1 MLNKGKL
8 IGERYEIIS
17 LVGSGGMAD
26 VYNAVDNRLSRQ
38 VAIKVLKEEYSSDK
52 NFVIKFRGEA
62 QSAAGLSH
70 PNIVNV
76 YDVGEDKGLHYI
88 VMELVEG
95 ITLKKFIERKGKLEL
110 KDAVGIAIQI
120 AQGMEAA
127 HANHIIHRD
136 IKPQNII
143 ISKEGKVKVTDFGIA
158 KAATSNT
165 IAAGQAVGS
174 VHYISPE
181 QARGGYSDEKSDIYS
196 LGVTLYEMISGKMP
210 FAADNTVS
218 VALLHINEEAVPL
231 RELDP
236 DIPASIEKIV
246 QKCMQKKPERR
257 YLTATELIA
266 DLRKSISEPEG
277 DYVSFNQAAVT
288 DSPTINISGE
298 ELDAIK
304 KGRFSPEKGN
314 RMRDNVK
321 KREPRDIRELPEDD
335 EESIDPKIEKLILF
349 GGIAAIVILATVV
362 IALLFKGF
370 NLFGK
375 GEESSKVSSS
385 NIVSSKIESS
395 SASSISSEAPVK
407 PKMIKV
413 PEIKGHTLIE
423 AVTILDD
430 VGIVNYRFKHEY
442 SREFKK
448 EDVINVIPA
457 EGTEIK
463 NDDEVVIIVS
473 KGDDSQTVP
482 DVRNNSKETAVSTL
496 ENMKFVVK
504 TQEKPS
510 DTVEEGKVI
519 ETIPAIGS
527 EAKEGETITIVISSG
542 PENKNVLVPNV
553 IGKTEADATKILS
566 EAGFKV
572 SIAYKEDDEVEK
584 GKVISQNIA
593 GGNEAET
600 GTTIVLGISKGP
612 KPVTY
617 TYSASLTIDENPFA
631 ESGESGD
638 IVVKMDQDGKTVTV
652 YSGSLTYDDFP
663 LHIDDIIGSSG
674 NEAVCYL
681 IVNGEVYDGKVWRIK
696 NWNKAEN

>member
-8 IGERYEIIS
+8 IGGRYEIIS

-52 NFVIKFRGEA
+52 NFVMKFRAEA
-62 QSAAGLSH
+62 QSVAGLSH

-76 YDVGEDKGLHYI
+76 YDVGEDEGLHYI

-95 ITLKKFIERKGKLEL
+95 ITLKKFIERKGRLEL
-110 KDAVGIAIQI
+110 KEAVGIAIQI

-127 HANHIIHRD
+127 HTNHIIHRD

-196 LGVTLYEMISGKMP
+196 LGITLYEMISGKMP

-236 DIPASIEKIV
+236 EIPASIEKIV

-266 DLRKSISEPEG
+266 DLRKAVSEPEG
-277 DYVSFNQAAVT
+277 DYVDFNQAVVT

-298 ELDAIK
+298 ELETIK
-304 KGRFSPEKGN
+304 KGRYNTDKNSRTNEKI
-314 RMRDNVK
+314 R
-321 KREPRDIRELPEDD
+321 KREPREIREIPED
-335 EESIDPKIEKLILF
+335 EEEVMDPKMEKLILF
-349 GGIAAIVILATVV
+349 GGIAAIIILAIVV
-362 IALLFKGF
+362 IVLLMKGF
-370 NLFGK
+370 NLFSK
-375 GEESSKVSSS
+375 GEEGSSSSK
-385 NIVSSKIESS
+385 IVSSQPASS
-395 SASSISSEAPVK
+395 SSIALETPSKTDMV
-407 PKMIKV
+407 KV
-413 PEIKGHTLIE
+413 PEIKGHSLAE
-423 AVTILDD
+423 AMTILSDA
-430 VGIVNYRFKHEY
+430 GITNYKLKYEN
-442 SREFKK
+442 SREFEK
-448 EDVINVIPA
+448 EKVMDVTPA
-457 EGTEIK
+457 EGNEINK
-463 NDDEVVIIVS
+463 DDEVLIIVS
-473 KGDDSQTVP
+473 KGEDSQTVP
-482 DVRNNSKETAVSTL
+482 DVKNISKETVVATL
-496 ENMKFVVK
+496 ESMKFVVK

-519 ETIPAIGS
+519 ETIPVTGA
-527 EAKEGETITIVISSG
+527 EVKEGETITVVVSSG
-542 PENKNVLVPNV
+542 SENKKVLVPNV
-553 IGKTEADATKILS
+553 LDKSEAEAVKMLS
-566 EAGFKV
+566 TAGFKS
-572 SIAYKEDDEVEK
+572 SIAYKEDDNVEK
-584 GKVISQNIA
+584 GNVISQSIA
-593 GGNEAET
+593 GGNEADK
-600 GTTIVLGISKGP
+600 GTTIVLSISKGP

-617 TYSASLTIDENPFA
+617 TYSASLEIDDNPFG
-631 ESGESGD
+631 EVGESGD
-638 IVVKMDQDGKTVTV
+638 IVVKMDQDGKTTTV
-652 YSGSLTYDDFP
+652 YSATLSYEDFP
-663 LHIDDIIGSSG
+663 LHIDDIIGTSDS
-674 NEAVCYL
+674 EAVCYL
-681 IVNGEVYDGKVWRIK
+681 VVNGEVYDGKVWRIK

>member
-26 VYNAVDNRLSRQ
+26 VYNAMDNRLGRQ

-52 NFVIKFRGEA
+52 NFVLKFRAEA

-76 YDVGEDKGLHYI
+76 YDVGEDEGLHYI

-95 ITLKKFIERKGKLEL
+95 ITLKKFVERKGKLEL
-110 KDAVGIAIQI
+110 KEAVGIAIQI

-231 RELDP
+231 RELDLE
-236 DIPASIEKIV
+236 IPASIEKIV

-266 DLRKSISEPEG
+266 DLRKAVSEPEG
-277 DYVSFNQAAVT
+277 DYVSFTQAAVT

-304 KGRFSPEKGN
+304 KGKYNSDKDN
-314 RMRDNVK
+314 RTNDSVK
-321 KREPRDIRELPEDD
+321 KREPRNIRELPE
-335 EESIDPKIEKLILF
+335 EEEEAMEPKIEKLILF

-362 IALLFKGF
+362 IVLLAKGF
-370 NLFGK
+370 NLFSK
-375 GEESSKVSSS
+375 GGESSGAVSSPS
-385 NIVSSKIESS
+385 KIVSSQAASS
-395 SASSISSEAPVK
+395 SSIASETASK
-407 PKMIKV
+407 TDMIKV
-413 PEIKGHTLIE
+413 PEIKGHSLAE
-423 AVTILDD
+423 AMNILYDA
-430 VGIVNYRFKHEY
+430 GITNYKSKYEN
-442 SREFKK
+442 SREFEKDK
-448 EDVINVIPA
+448 VMDVTPA

-463 NDDEVVIIVS
+463 KDDEVVIVVS
-473 KGDDSQTVP
+473 KGDESQTVP
-482 DVRNNSKETAVSTL
+482 DVRNASKENATATL
-496 ENMKFVVK
+496 EGMKFVVK
-504 TQEKPS
+504 TQEKAS

-519 ETIPAIGS
+519 ETIPATGV
-527 EAKEGETITIVISSG
+527 ETKEGDTVTIVISTG
-542 PENKNVLVPNV
+542 PENKKVLVPNV
-553 IGKTEADATKILS
+553 VGKAETEAVTMLS
-566 EAGFKV
+566 NAGFKS
-572 SIAYKEDDEVEK
+572 SIAYKEDDNVEK
-584 GKVISQNIA
+584 GNVISQSVA
-593 GGNEAET
+593 GGNEADK
-600 GTTIVLGISKGP
+600 GTTIVLSISKGP

-617 TYSASLTIDENPFA
+617 TYSASLTIDENPF
-631 ESGESGD
+631 GEAGEGGD
-638 IVVKMDQDGKTVTV
+638 IEVKMDQDGKTKTV
-652 YSGSLTYDDFP
+652 YSGSLSYEDFP
-663 LHIDDIIGSSG
+663 LHIDDIIGASES
-674 NEAVCYL
+674 EAVCYL
-681 IVNGEVYDGKVWRIK
+681 VVDGEIYDGKVWRIK

>member
-8 IGERYEIIS
+8 IGGRYEIIS

-52 NFVIKFRGEA
+52 NFVMKFRAEA

-76 YDVGEDKGLHYI
+76 YDVGEDEGLHYI

-110 KDAVGIAIQI
+110 KEAVGIAIQI

-236 DIPASIEKIV
+236 EIPASIEKIV

-266 DLRKSISEPEG
+266 DLRKAVSEPEG
-277 DYVSFNQAAVT
+277 DYVDFNQAVVT

-298 ELDAIK
+298 ELETIK
-304 KGRFSPEKGN
+304 KGRYNTDRNN
-314 RMRDNVK
+314 RTNDKVR
-321 KREPRDIRELPEDD
+321 KREPREIREIPED
-335 EESIDPKIEKLILF
+335 EEEVMDPKMEKLILF
-349 GGIAAIVILATVV
+349 GGIAAIIILAIVV
-362 IALLFKGF
+362 IVLLMKGF
-370 NLFGK
+370 NLFSK
-375 GEESSKVSSS
+375 GGEDSSSSKIASSQTVSSS
-385 NIVSSKIESS
+385 SIASETPSKTDM
-395 SASSISSEAPVK
+395 V
-407 PKMIKV
+407 KV
-413 PEIKGHTLIE
+413 PEIKGHTLAE
-423 AVTILDD
+423 AMTILADA
-430 VGIVNYRFKHEY
+430 GITNYKSKYES
-442 SREFKK
+442 SREFEK
-448 EDVINVIPA
+448 EKVMDVTPA

-463 NDDEVVIIVS
+463 KDEKVLIIVS

-482 DVRNNSKETAVSTL
+482 DVKNISKETATSTL
-496 ENMKFVVK
+496 EGMKFVVK

-510 DTVEEGKVI
+510 ETVEEGKVI
-519 ETIPAIGS
+519 ETIPAAGT
-527 EAKEGETITIVISSG
+527 EVKEGETVTIVVSTG
-542 PENKNVLVPNV
+542 PENKKELVPNV
-553 IGKTEADATKILS
+553 LGKSESDATTILNN
-566 EAGFKV
+566 AGFKV
-572 SIAYKEDDEVEK
+572 SIAYKEDDSVEK
-584 GKVISQNIA
+584 GNVISQSIA
-593 GGNEAET
+593 GGNEADK
-600 GTTIVLGISKGP
+600 GTTITLSISKGP

-617 TYSASLTIDENPFA
+617 TYSASLTIDESPFA
-631 ESGESGD
+631 EAGESGD
-638 IVVKMDQDGKTVTV
+638 IVVKMDQDGKAKTV
-652 YSGSLTYDDFP
+652 YSGTVSDEDFP
-663 LHIDDIIGSSG
+663 LHIDDITSSSG
-674 NEAVCYL
+674 SEAVCYL
-681 IVNGEVYDGKVWRIK
+681 LVNGEIYDGKVWRIT
-696 NWNKAEN
+696 NWSKAEN

>member
-26 VYNAVDNRLSRQ
+26 VYNAIDNRLSRQ

-52 NFVIKFRGEA
+52 NFVLKFRAEA

-76 YDVGEDKGLHYI
+76 YDVGEDEGLHYI

-110 KDAVGIAIQI
+110 KEAVGIAIQI

-231 RELDP
+231 REIDP

-266 DLRKSISEPEG
+266 DLRKAVSEPEG
-277 DYVSFNQAAVT
+277 DYISFNQASAT

-304 KGRFSPEKGN
+304 KGRYNSENN
-314 RMRDNVK
+314 RIKENTK
-321 KREPRDIRELPEDD
+321 KRDARDIREIPED
-335 EESIDPKIEKLILF
+335 EEEAMDPKIEKLILF
-349 GGIAAIVILATVV
+349 GGIAAIVILAAVV
-362 IALLFKGF
+362 IALLVKGF

-375 GEESSKVSSS
+375 SGDSSKLPSSAVVSS
-385 NIVSSKIESS
+385 NIASGSSVASEVASKSS
-395 SASSISSEAPVK
+395 VI
-407 PKMIKV
+407 IV
-413 PEIKGHTLIE
+413 PAIKGHTLAE
-423 AVTILDD
+423 AITMLSET
-430 VGIVNYRFKHEY
+430 GITNYRFEY
-442 SREFKK
+442 KNSREFKK
-448 EDVINVIPA
+448 EDVIDVNPA
-457 EGTEIK
+457 EGTEISK
-463 NDDEVVIIVS
+463 DDEVIVSVS
-473 KGDDSQTVP
+473 KGEDSQVVP
-482 DVRNNSKETAVSTL
+482 EIRNTSKETAVATL
-496 ENMKFVVK
+496 EGMKFVVK

-519 ETIPAIGS
+519 ETIPAIGT
-527 EAKEGETITIVISSG
+527 EVKEGDTITVVVSTG
-542 PENKNVLVPNV
+542 PENKKKLVPNV
-553 IGKTEADATKILS
+553 IEKTEEEATKALN

-572 SIAYKEDDEVEK
+572 SIAYKEDDRVEK
-584 GKVISQNIA
+584 GKVISQSIA

-600 GTTIVLGISKGP
+600 GKTIVLSVSKGP

-638 IVVKMDQDGKTVTV
+638 IEVKMDQDGKTQTV
-652 YSGSLTYDDFP
+652 YTGNLSYEDFP
-663 LHIDDIIGSSG
+663 LHIDDIVGTSDSA
-674 NEAVCYL
+674 AVCYL
-681 IVNGEVYDGKVWRIK
+681 IVDGQLYDGKVWRIT
-696 NWNKAEN
+696 NWSKAEN

>member
-8 IGERYEIIS
+8 IGGRYEIIS

-52 NFVIKFRGEA
+52 NFVMKFRAEA

-76 YDVGEDKGLHYI
+76 YDVGEDEGLHYI

-110 KDAVGIAIQI
+110 KEAVGIAIQI

-127 HANHIIHRD
+127 HTNHIIHRD

-236 DIPASIEKIV
+236 EIPASIEKIV

-266 DLRKSISEPEG
+266 DLRKAVSEPEG
-277 DYVSFNQAAVT
+277 DYVDFNQAVVT

-298 ELDAIK
+298 ELETIK
-304 KGRFSPEKGN
+304 KGRYNTDKNIRTSETN
-314 RMRDNVK
+314 R
-321 KREPRDIRELPEDD
+321 KREPREIREIPED
-335 EESIDPKIEKLILF
+335 EEEVMDPKMEKLILF
-349 GGIAAIVILATVV
+349 GGIAAIIILAIVV
-362 IALLFKGF
+362 IVLLMKGF
-370 NLFGK
+370 NLFSK
-375 GEESSKVSSS
+375 GGEGSSS
-385 NIVSSKIESS
+385 GKIASSQTASS
-395 SASSISSEAPVK
+395 SSIASETPSKTDMV
-407 PKMIKV
+407 KV
-413 PEIKGHTLIE
+413 PEIKGHSLAE
-423 AVTILDD
+423 AMTILADA
-430 VGIVNYRFKHEY
+430 GITNYKSKYES
-442 SREFKK
+442 SREFEK
-448 EDVINVIPA
+448 EKVMDVTPA

-463 NDDEVVIIVS
+463 KDDEVLITVS
-473 KGDDSQTVP
+473 KGDDSLTVP
-482 DVRNNSKETAVSTL
+482 DVKNISKETATSTL
-496 ENMKFVVK
+496 ESLKFVVK
-504 TQEKPS
+504 TQEKS
-510 DTVEEGKVI
+510 SETVEEGKVI
-519 ETIPAIGS
+519 ETIPATGT
-527 EAKEGETITIVISSG
+527 EVKEGETVTIVVSTGS
-542 PENKNVLVPNV
+542 ESKKELVPNV
-553 IGKTEADATKILS
+553 LGKSEADATTILNNS
-566 EAGFKV
+566 GFKV
-572 SIAYKEDDEVEK
+572 SIAYKEDDSVEK
-584 GKVISQNIA
+584 GNVISQSIA
-593 GGNEAET
+593 GGNEADK
-600 GTTIVLGISKGP
+600 GTTIVLSISKGP

-617 TYSASLTIDENPFA
+617 TYSASLTIDESPFA
-631 ESGESGD
+631 EAGESGD
-638 IVVKMDQDGKTVTV
+638 IVVKMDQDGKAKTV
-652 YSGSLTYDDFP
+652 YSGTVSDEDFP
-663 LHIDDIIGSSG
+663 LQIDDITSSSES
-674 NEAVCYL
+674 EAVCYL
-681 IVNGEVYDGKVWRIK
+681 LVNGEVYDGKVWRIT
-696 NWNKAEN
+696 NWSKAEN

>member
-8 IGERYEIIS
+8 IGGRYEIIS

-26 VYNAVDNRLSRQ
+26 VYNAMDNRLGRQ

-52 NFVIKFRGEA
+52 NFVMKFRAEA

-76 YDVGEDKGLHYI
+76 YDVGEDEGLHYI

-110 KDAVGIAIQI
+110 KEAVGIAIQI

-236 DIPASIEKIV
+236 EIPASIEKIV

-266 DLRKSISEPEG
+266 DLRKAISEPEG
-277 DYVSFNQAAVT
+277 DYVNFNQAVVT

-304 KGRFSPEKGN
+304 KGRYSADKNGRVNEP
-314 RMRDNVK
+314 VK
-321 KREPRDIRELPEDD
+321 RREQRNIRELPE
-335 EESIDPKIEKLILF
+335 EEEETMDPKIEKLILF
-349 GGIAAIVILATVV
+349 GGIAAIVILAAVV
-362 IALLFKGF
+362 IVLLFKGF
-370 NLFGK
+370 NLLGK
-375 GEESSKVSSS
+375 GDGNSAQSSGK
-385 NIVSSKIESS
+385 IVSSQIASN
-395 SASSISSEAPVK
+395 SSIASEKSSKNNV
-407 PKMIKV
+407 IKV
-413 PEIKGHTLIE
+413 PEIKGHTLAE
-423 AVTILDD
+423 AMTILDEA
-430 VGIVNYRFKHEY
+430 GIINYRSQYKK
-442 SREFKK
+442 SREFEK
-448 EDVINVIPA
+448 EKVIDVTPA
-457 EGTEIK
+457 EGSEITK
-463 NDDEVVIIVS
+463 DEEVVIFVS
-473 KGDDSQTVP
+473 EGDDSLTVP
-482 DVRNNSKETAVSTL
+482 DVRNTSKETATATL
-496 ENMKFVVK
+496 EGMKFVVK
-504 TQEKPS
+504 TQEKAS
-510 DTVEEGKVI
+510 DAVESGKVI
-519 ETIPAIGS
+519 ETIPAIGT
-527 EAKEGETITIVISSG
+527 EVKEGETITIVVSTG
-542 PENKNVLVPNV
+542 PENKKKLVPNV
-553 IGKTEADATKILS
+553 VDMTEADAVATLNN
-566 EAGFKV
+566 EGFKA
-572 SIAYKEDDEVEK
+572 SIAYKEDDNVKK
-584 GKVISQNIA
+584 GKVISQSVA
-593 GGNEAET
+593 GGNEANT
-600 GTTIVLGISKGP
+600 GSTITLSISKGP

-638 IVVKMDQDGKTVTV
+638 IVVKMDQDGKTTTV
-652 YSGSLTYDDFP
+652 YSGNLSYDDFP
-663 LHIDDIIGSSG
+663 LHIDDIIGSSE
-674 NEAVCYL
+674 NEEVCYMV
-681 IVNGEVYDGKVWRIK
+681 VNGEVYDGKVWRIK
-696 NWNKAEN
+696 NWSKAEN

>member
-8 IGERYEIIS
+8 IGGRYEIIS

-52 NFVIKFRGEA
+52 NFVMKFRAEA

-76 YDVGEDKGLHYI
+76 YDVGEDEGLHYI

-110 KDAVGIAIQI
+110 KEAVGIAIQI

-196 LGVTLYEMISGKMP
+196 LGITLYEMISGKMP

-236 DIPASIEKIV
+236 EIPASIDKIV

-266 DLRKSISEPEG
+266 DLKKAVSEPEG
-277 DYVSFNQAAVT
+277 DYVDFNQAVVT

-298 ELDAIK
+298 ELETIK
-304 KGRFSPEKGN
+304 KGRYNTDKNIRTSERVRK
-314 RMRDNVK
+314 RDP
-321 KREPRDIRELPEDD
+321 REIREIPED
-335 EESIDPKIEKLILF
+335 EEEAIDPKMEKLILF
-349 GGIAAIVILATVV
+349 GGIAAIIILAIVV
-362 IALLFKGF
+362 IVLLMKGF

-375 GEESSKVSSS
+375 GDENPSSSGKIASSQTVSSS
-385 NIVSSKIESS
+385 SIASETPSKTDI
-395 SASSISSEAPVK
+395 
-407 PKMIKV
+407 IKV
-413 PEIKGHTLIE
+413 PEIKGHSLAE
-423 AVTILDD
+423 AITILSDT
-430 VGIVNYRFKHEY
+430 GITNYRFKYEN
-442 SREFKK
+442 SREFEK
-448 EDVINVIPA
+448 EKVIDVTPA

-463 NDDEVVIIVS
+463 KDDEVVIVVS
-473 KGDDSQTVP
+473 KGEDSQTVP
-482 DVRNNSKETAVSTL
+482 DIRNTSKETAIATL
-496 ENMKFVVK
+496 EGMKFVVK
-504 TQEKPS
+504 TEEKPS

-519 ETIPAIGS
+519 ETVPATGT
-527 EAKEGETITIVISSG
+527 EVKEGDTVTIVISSG
-542 PENKNVLVPNV
+542 SENKKVLVPNV
-553 IGKTEADATKILS
+553 LGNAEADATTILND
-566 EAGFKV
+566 AGFKV
-572 SIAYKEDDEVEK
+572 SIAYKDDDKVEK
-584 GKVISQNIA
+584 GNVISQSIA
-593 GGNEAET
+593 GGNAANK
-600 GTTIVLGISKGP
+600 GTTIALSISKGP

-638 IVVKMDQDGKTVTV
+638 IVVKMDQNGKTTTV
-652 YSGSLTYDDFP
+652 YSGNLSYEDFP
-663 LHIDDIIGSSG
+663 LHIDDIIGSSDS
-674 NEAVCYL
+674 EAICYL
-681 IVNGEVYDGKVWRIK
+681 VVNGEVYDGKVWRIK
-696 NWNKAEN
+696 NWSKAEN

>member
-8 IGERYEIIS
+8 IGERYEIIN

-26 VYNAVDNRLSRQ
+26 VYNATDNRLSRR

-52 NFVIKFRGEA
+52 NFVLKFRAEA

-76 YDVGEDKGLHYI
+76 YDVGEDEGLHYI

-95 ITLKKFIERKGKLEL
+95 ITLKKFIERKGKLGL
-110 KDAVGIAIQI
+110 KEAVGIAIQI
-120 AQGMEAA
+120 AQGMEVA

-231 RELDP
+231 REIDS

-257 YLTATELIA
+257 YGTVTELIA
-266 DLRKSISEPEG
+266 DLRKAISEPEG
-277 DYVSFNQAAVT
+277 EYVSLSQAEVT

-304 KGRFSPEKGN
+304 KGRYGSENGGRNKEN
-314 RMRDNVK
+314 TKKNS
-321 KREPRDIRELPEDD
+321 KREIRETLED
-335 EESIDPKIEKLILF
+335 EEAMDPKIEKLILF
-349 GGIAAIVILATVV
+349 GGIAAIIILAAVV
-362 IALLFKGF
+362 IALLAKGF
-370 NLFGK
+370 DLFGK
-375 GEESSKVSSS
+375 GGESSKIPSEP
-385 NIVSSKIESS
+385 IVSSTAVTSS
-395 SASSISSEAPVK
+395 SPSAVSETLSKQTA
-407 PKMIKV
+407 IKV
-413 PEIKGHTLIE
+413 PEIKGHTLAE
-423 AVTILDD
+423 AFTMLADA
-430 VGIVNYRFKHEY
+430 GITNYKFKSEK

-448 EDVINVIPA
+448 DDVIDVSPA
-457 EGTEIK
+457 EGTEISK
-463 NDDEVVIIVS
+463 DDEVIITVS
-473 KGDDSQTVP
+473 EGDDSQVVP
-482 DVRNNSKETAVSTL
+482 DVRNTSKETAAATL
-496 ENMKFVVK
+496 EGMKFTVK
-504 TQEKPS
+504 IQEKPS
-510 DTVEEGKVI
+510 DTVEAGKVI
-519 ETIPAIGS
+519 ETVPAAGS
-527 EAKEGETITIVISSG
+527 ETKEGSTVTIVVSTG
-542 PENKNVLVPNV
+542 PENKKVLVPNV
-553 IGKTEADATKILS
+553 LEKTEEEATAALNG
-566 EAGFKV
+566 AGFKV
-572 SIAYKEDDEVEK
+572 SISYKEDDNVEK
-584 GKVISQNIA
+584 GSVISQSIA
-593 GGNEAET
+593 GGNEADA
-600 GTTIVLGISKGP
+600 GTNIALSISKGP

-617 TYSASLTIDENPFA
+617 TYSASVTIDENPFA

-638 IVVKMDQDGKTVTV
+638 IEVRMDQDGKTTTV
-652 YSGSLTYDDFP
+652 YSGNLSYEDFP
-663 LHIDDIIGSSG
+663 LQVDDIIGSSDST
-674 NEAVCYL
+674 AVCYL
-681 IVNGEVYDGKVWRIK
+681 VVDGEVYDGKVWRINK
-696 NWNKAEN
+696 WNKAEN

>member
-1 MLNKGKL
+1 MLNKGRL

-26 VYNAVDNRLSRQ
+26 VYKAMDTRLGRQ

-52 NFVIKFRGEA
+52 NFVSKFRAEA
-62 QSAAGLSH
+62 QAAAVLSH

-76 YDVGEDKGLHYI
+76 YDVGEDEGLHYI

-110 KDAVGIAIQI
+110 KEAVGIAIQI

-236 DIPASIEKIV
+236 EVPASIEKIV

-266 DLRKSISEPEG
+266 DLKKAIAEPEG
-277 DYVSFNQAAVT
+277 DYVNFAQAAVT

-298 ELDAIK
+298 EVEAIK
-304 KGRFSPEKGN
+304 KGRYNSNN
-314 RMRDNVK
+314 RAAEPVK
-321 KREPRDIRELPEDD
+321 KREPRQIRELPEDD
-335 EESIDPKIEKLILF
+335 EETIDPKMERLILF
-349 GGIAAIVILATVV
+349 GGIAAIVILAVVV
-362 IALLFKGF
+362 IVLLIKGF
-370 NLFGK
+370 NLFGGK
-375 GEESSKVSSS
+375 AENSDSLLPQSS
-385 NIVSSKIESS
+385 NQVV
-395 SASSISSEAPVK
+395 SASSIASEPVSK
-407 PKMIKV
+407 SALITV
-413 PEIKGHTLIE
+413 PTLKGRTRAE
-423 AVTILDD
+423 AINILSDS
-430 VGIVNYRFKHEY
+430 GITNYRFESES
-442 SREFKK
+442 SREFEK
-448 EDVINVIPA
+448 ETVMNVTPS
-457 EGTEIK
+457 EGSEIK
-463 NDDEVVIIVS
+463 KDDEVIITIS
-473 KGDDSQTVP
+473 KGEDAITIPDIRNATKDS
-482 DVRNNSKETAVSTL
+482 AIATL
-496 ENMKFVVK
+496 EGLKFAVK
-504 TQEKPS
+504 VQEKAS
-510 DTVEEGKVI
+510 DTVDEGSVI
-519 ETIPAIGS
+519 ETIPAIGTS
-527 EAKEGETITIVISSG
+527 AKEGETITIVVSTG
-542 PENKNVLVPNV
+542 PENKQVLVPNV
-553 IGKTEADATKILS
+553 VGKAEEDATTTLS
-566 EAGFKV
+566 NSGFKA
-572 SIAYKEDDEVEK
+572 SIAYKEDDNVKK
-584 GKVISQNIA
+584 GFVISQSIA
-593 GGNEAET
+593 GGNEAQS
-600 GTTIVLGISKGP
+600 GSTITLSISKGP

-638 IVVKMDQDGKTVTV
+638 IEVRMDQDGKTSTV
-652 YSGSLTYDDFP
+652 YSGTLSYDDFP
-663 LHIDDIIGSSG
+663 LRIEDIIGSSDS
-674 NEAVCYL
+674 EAVCYL

-696 NWNKAEN
+696 NWSKAAN

>member
-26 VYNAVDNRLSRQ
+26 VYNATDNRLGRQ

-52 NFVIKFRGEA
+52 NFVMKFRAEA

-76 YDVGEDKGLHYI
+76 YDVGEDEGLHYI

-95 ITLKKFIERKGKLEL
+95 ITLKKFVERKGKLEL
-110 KDAVGIAIQI
+110 KEAVGIAIQI

-236 DIPASIEKIV
+236 EIPASIEKIV

-266 DLRKSISEPEG
+266 DLRKAIAEPEG
-277 DYVSFNQAAVT
+277 DYVSFDQAAVT

-304 KGRFSPEKGN
+304 KGRYNADKNSRVDEP
-314 RMRDNVK
+314 VK
-321 KREPRDIRELPEDD
+321 KREPRNIRELPE
-335 EESIDPKIEKLILF
+335 EEEETMDPKIEKLILF
-349 GGIAAIVILATVV
+349 GGIAAIVILAAVV
-362 IALLFKGF
+362 IVLLAKGF
-370 NLFGK
+370 NLFNK
-375 GEESSKVSSS
+375 GVESSTSSPS
-385 NIVSSKIESS
+385 KIVSSQVASS
-395 SASSISSEAPVK
+395 SSIASETPSK
-407 PKMIKV
+407 TDMIKV
-413 PEIKGHTLIE
+413 PEIKGHSLVE
-423 AVTILDD
+423 AMNILSDAGITNYKSKYENSKEVEKEKVMDVT
-430 VGIVNYRFKHEY
+430 
-442 SREFKK
+442 
-448 EDVINVIPA
+448 PA

-463 NDDEVVIIVS
+463 KDDEVVIIVS
-473 KGDDSQTVP
+473 NGDDSLTVP
-482 DVRNNSKETAVSTL
+482 DVRNASKENATATL
-496 ENMKFVVK
+496 EGMKFVVK
-504 TQEKPS
+504 TQEKAS

-519 ETIPAIGS
+519 ETIPAIGD
-527 EAKEGETITIVISSG
+527 KINEGGTITIVVSTG
-542 PENKNVLVPNV
+542 PENKKVLVPNV
-553 IGKTEADATKILS
+553 VGKSETEAATLLS
-566 EAGFKV
+566 NAGFKA
-572 SIAYKEDDEVEK
+572 SIAYKEDDTIEK
-584 GKVISQNIA
+584 GKVISQSVP
-593 GGNEAET
+593 GGNEADK
-600 GTTIVLGISKGP
+600 GTTIVLSISKGP

-617 TYSASLTIDENPFA
+617 TYSAELTIEEGPFA

-638 IVVKMDQDGKTVTV
+638 IEVKMDQDGKSRTI
-652 YSGSLTYDDFP
+652 YAGNLSYDDFP
-663 LHIDDIIGSSG
+663 LHIDDIIGSSDS
-674 NEAVCYL
+674 EAVCYL
-681 IVNGEVYDGKVWRIK
+681 VVDGEVYDGKVWRIK

>member
-1 MLNKGKL
+1 MLNKGRL

-17 LVGSGGMAD
+17 IVGSGGMAD
-26 VYNAVDNRLSRQ
+26 VYNATDNRLNRQ
-38 VAIKVLKEEYSSDK
+38 VAIKVLKEEYGSDK
-52 NFVIKFRGEA
+52 NFVLKFMAEA

-76 YDVGEDKGLHYI
+76 YDVGEDEGLHYI

-110 KDAVGIAIQI
+110 KEAVGIAIQI

-210 FAADNTVS
+210 FAADNMVS

-231 RELDP
+231 REIDA
-236 DIPASIEKIV
+236 DIPVSIEKIV

-257 YLTATELIA
+257 YMTATELIS
-266 DLRKSISEPEG
+266 DLRKAVAEPEG
-277 DYVSFNQAAVT
+277 DYVSFNQAVVT

-298 ELDAIK
+298 ELEAIR
-304 KGRFSPEKGN
+304 KGRFNSENNK
-314 RMRDNVK
+314 MKENVK
-321 KREPRDIRELPEDD
+321 KHEPREIRELPED
-335 EESIDPKIEKLILF
+335 EEEAMDPKIEKLILF
-349 GGIAAIVILATVV
+349 GGIAAIVILAAVV
-362 IALLFKGF
+362 IALLVKGF

-375 GEESSKVSSS
+375 SDDSSKLPSSS
-385 NIVSSKIESS
+385 VVSSKIISGSS
-395 SASSISSEAPVK
+395 VVSEVPSKSSVIV
-407 PKMIKV
+407 V
-413 PEIKGHTLIE
+413 PAVKGHTLAE
-423 AVTILDD
+423 AITMLSEA
-430 VGIVNYRFKHEY
+430 GITNYRFEY
-442 SREFKK
+442 KNSREFKK
-448 EDVINVIPA
+448 EDVMDVIPA
-457 EGTEIK
+457 EGSEISR
-463 NDDEVVIIVS
+463 DDEVVVSVS
-473 KGDDSQTVP
+473 KGDDSQVVP
-482 DVRNNSKETAVSTL
+482 EIRNTSKETAVATL
-496 ENMKFVVK
+496 EGMKFVVK

-519 ETIPAIGS
+519 ETIPAIGT
-527 EAKEGETITIVISSG
+527 EVKEGDTITVVVSTG
-542 PENKNVLVPNV
+542 PENKNKLVPNV
-553 IGKTEADATKILS
+553 IEKTEEEATKALN

-572 SIAYKEDDEVEK
+572 SIAYKEDDRIEK
-584 GKVISQNIA
+584 GKVISQSIA

-600 GTTIVLGISKGP
+600 GKTIVLSISKGP

-617 TYSASLTIDENPFA
+617 TYSTSLTIDENPFA
-631 ESGESGD
+631 DSDESGD
-638 IVVKMDQDGKTVTV
+638 IEVKMDQDGKTKTI
-652 YSGSLTYDDFP
+652 YSDNLTYDDFP
-663 LHIDDIIGSSG
+663 LHIDDITGTSDS
-674 NEAVCYL
+674 EAVCYM
-681 IVNGEVYDGKVWRIK
+681 VVDGQVYDGKVWRIT